1 MNTKQNMKTIYIAGK
16 ITGEDTNECWNK
28 FMYYYKDV
36 VYEKE
41 KSEDVDIIIPQF
53 VCYDDDTWF
62 EAMEKCMEV
71 VFAADKLYFLP
82 DWKESKG
89 ATCEYYVAKALGK
102 EIEFIEE

>member
-1 MNTKQNMKTIYIAGK
+1 MKTIYIAGK
-16 ITGEDTNECWNK
+16 ITGEDTNKCWDK
-28 FMYYYKDV
+28 FIHYKSI

-41 KSEDVDIIIPQF
+41 NGRFCDIDITIPQF

-71 VFAADKLYFLP
+71 VFAADKIYFLP
-82 DWKESKG
+82 DWKSSKG

-102 EIEFIEE
+102 EIVFLEE

>member
-1 MNTKQNMKTIYIAGK
+1 MKKIYIAGK
-16 ITGEDTNECWNK
+16 VTGEDHDKCWDK
-28 FMYYYKDV
+28 FILYLSLVYKQ
-36 VYEKE
+36 EKE
-41 KSEDVDIIIPQF
+41 NNNDVDITIPQF

-71 VFAADKLYFLP
+71 VFEADKIYFLP

>member
-1 MNTKQNMKTIYIAGK
+1 MKNIYIAGK
-16 ITGEDTNECWNK
+16 ITGEDTNECWDK
-28 FMYYYKDV
+28 FIHYQSI

-41 KSEDVDIIIPQF
+41 RGNDVDITIPQF

-71 VFAADKLYFLP
+71 VFAADKIYFLP
-82 DWKESKG
+82 DWKDSKG

-102 EIEFIEE
+102 EIVFIEE